1 MWQPSRIGAP
11 AVTLADVARRAGVG
25 ESTVSRVLRGRG
37 SVSAE
42 TREQVLSAARD
53 LGYVPNRI
61 AGTLA
66 STDSRLV
73 GLVIP
78 SLTNIVFPE
87 LLSSANA
94 VLIEAGLQPVIA
106 VTDYKIEREEAV
118 IESLL
123 SWRPS
128 AILIAGLDHTDHAHL
143 MLRSAG
149 IRIVEL
155 LDTDGP
161 GIDLVVGY
169 SNREAGRVTAR
180 HLVERGYRR
189 IGYIG
194 HHLDHDRRATK
205 RYEGFRDALAE
216 TGLGIAATEILPQGS
231 SIRGGRDGLERL
243 LTLAPDLDAIYF
255 SNDDMAMGG
264 YFHCLAQ
271 GIAIPDELAIVGF
284 NGLDIGQYAP
294 QRLTTIRTPRAE
306 VGETGA
312 RLIALNAPA
321 TTLDM
326 GFTLIEGATT

>member
-1 MWQPSRIGAP
+1 MWQPSRTGAA
-11 AVTLADVARRAGVG
+11 AVTLADVARLAGVG
-25 ESTVSRVLRGRG
+25 ESTASRVLRGRG

-42 TREQVLSAARD
+42 TRENVLTAARD

-73 GLVIP
+73 GVIIP
-78 SLTNIVFPE
+78 SLSNIVFPE

-94 VLIEAGLQPVIA
+94 VLIEAGLQPVVA
-106 VTDYKIEREEAV
+106 VTDYEINREEAV

-128 AILIAGLDHTDHAHL
+128 AIMIAGLEHTDHARL
-143 MLRSAG
+143 MLRNAG
-149 IRIVEL
+149 VRIVEL
-155 LDTDGP
+155 LDTDGV

-169 SNREAGRVTAR
+169 SNRDAGRVTAR
-180 HLVERGYRR
+180 HLIERGYRR

-194 HHLDHDRRATK
+194 HHLDHDRRAMK
-205 RYEGFRDALAE
+205 RYEGFRDTLTE
-216 TGLGIAATEILPQGS
+216 GGLSITATEILARSS
-231 SIRGGRDGLERL
+231 SIPGGRDGLERL
-243 LTLAPDLDAIYF
+243 LSTAPDLDAVYF

-264 YFHCLAQ
+264 YFHCLRQ
-271 GIAIPDELAIVGF
+271 GISIPDDLAIIGF

-294 QRLTTIRTPRAE
+294 RRLTTIRTPRAE
-306 VGETGA
+306 VGEAAA
-312 RLIALNAPA
+312 RMISMNTPA